1 MTKLR
6 NWAIPYRLERF
17 GIFIYKVLLWP
28 ALGLVIGLFT
38 AEMLGF
44 ISAWL
49 LFVFIPGSIGLAWL
63 FVWGFIGYT
72 DRKAQTAT
80 SDLASDGKNAFP
92 ARIDSV
98 DHGGVRLMEKRDLL
112 VIKMTVFPKFKPP
125 FQTTIRQFMTA
136 EQIEQLQEQH
146 VVTFFEDSHNPG
158 YGRMSL
164 AQPAGEL
171 LIDDPAFQAT
181 KIYPERRKSSFLP
194 LIGRKLNLLTRSVN
208 MVLIFA
214 LFGFGFISPFMVTGN
229 VDWLRLSV
237 IYFPQKL
244 VFQYKGN
251 FNAEAFRKAYA
262 KAMAYIGDR
271 RVESLLFYKDYTNVR
286 VEAPDKPGYIE
297 HAIIRGN
304 SEEEGI
310 LSLTTSESDRLFTV
324 DSVSF
329 ELLQKV
335 LDDVST
341 DHNIEDI
348 FYIGVR
354 RDTRW
359 GTRDGRIPPDYKQ
372 NHVDIHVLFRPDSES
387 LHYHG
392 ETGVRLPR

>member
-1 MTKLR
+1 M
-6 NWAIPYRLERF
+6 
-17 GIFIYKVLLWP
+17 
-28 ALGLVIGLFT
+28 
-38 AEMLGF
+38 
-44 ISAWL
+44 
-49 LFVFIPGSIGLAWL
+49 
-63 FVWGFIGYT
+63 
-72 DRKAQTAT
+72 
-80 SDLASDGKNAFP
+80 
-92 ARIDSV
+92 
-98 DHGGVRLMEKRDLL
+98 
-112 VIKMTVFPKFKPP
+112 
-125 FQTTIRQFMTA
+125 
-136 EQIEQLQEQH
+136 
-146 VVTFFEDSHNPG
+146 
-158 YGRMSL
+158 
-164 AQPAGEL
+164 
-171 LIDDPAFQAT
+171 
-181 KIYPERRKSSFLP
+181 
-194 LIGRKLNLLTRSVN
+194 LTRLVN

-214 LFGFGFISPFMVTGN
+214 LFGFGFLSPFMVTGN
-229 VDWLRLSV
+229 VDWLRLRV
-237 IYFPQKL
+237 TYFPQKL

-251 FNAEAFRKAYA
+251 FNTEAFGKAYT

-271 RVESLLFYKDYTNVR
+271 RVESLLFYKDYTNIS
-286 VEAPDKPGYIE
+286 VENLDKPGYIE

-304 SEEEGI
+304 SVEKGI
-310 LSLTTSESDRLFTV
+310 LSLTTSEPDRLFTV

-372 NHVDIHVLFRPDSES
+372 PHVDIHVLFRPDSES

>member
-6 NWAIPYRLERF
+6 NNAIPYRLERF
-17 GIFIYKVLLWP
+17 GVFIYKVLLWLS
-28 ALGLVIGLFT
+28 LGLVIGLFT
-38 AEMLGF
+38 AEMQGF
-44 ISAWL
+44 ISIWL
-49 LFVFIPGSIGLAWL
+49 LFVLIPGSIGLAWL
-63 FVWGFIGYT
+63 FVRGFIAYT
-72 DRKAQTAT
+72 DHKCRSAT
-80 SDLASDGKNAFP
+80 SDPASGRTDASA

-98 DHGGVRLMEKRDLL
+98 DHGGIRLMEERELL
-112 VIKMTVFPKFKPP
+112 VIRITVFSKFKPP

-136 EQIEQLQEQH
+136 EQIERLQELP
-146 VVTFFEDSHNPG
+146 VVTFYEDTHNPG
-158 YGRMSL
+158 SGTISL
-164 AQPAGEL
+164 TPPTGEL
-171 LIDDPAFQAT
+171 LTGETTAQAT
-181 KIYPERRKSSFLP
+181 KIYPDRSKSSFLP
-194 LIGRKLNLLTRSVN
+194 LTGRNSSMLTRLVN

-214 LFGFGFISPFMVTGN
+214 LFGFGFLSPFMVTGN
-229 VDWLRLSV
+229 VDWLRLRV
-237 IYFPQKL
+237 TYFPQKL

-251 FNAEAFRKAYA
+251 FNAEPFKKAYA
-262 KAMAYIGDR
+262 KAMSYIGNR
-271 RVESLLFYKDYTNVR
+271 RVESLLFYKDYTVIM
-286 VEAPDKPGYIE
+286 VEDPDKPGYIE

-304 SEEEGI
+304 SVEKGI
-310 LSLTTSESDRLFTV
+310 LSSMTSDPDRLFTV
-324 DSVSF
+324 DSISF

-392 ETGVRLPR
+392 QTGVRLPR